1 MSTPSDI
8 ASLVSLAAS
17 GSEGFVPVSEE
28 QLPHKFLSLAP
39 AHSAPWKS
47 PTLEAVVDKTEAP
60 VVAALT
66 PEQEELAKTRRSSSL
81 SSDGARKRFLK
92 LAHVAGEGDWTE
104 EALE

>member
-8 ASLVSLAAS
+8 ATLLTLAAS

-28 QLPHKFLSLAP
+28 KIPHRFLSLAP

-47 PTLEAVVDKTEAP
+47 PTLEAVAP

-66 PEQEELAKTRRSSSL
+66 PEQEALAKTRRSSSL

-92 LAHVAGEGDWTE
+92 LAHVAGEGDWSE